1 MLLYA
6 VQVTSRLCYTA
17 EFIGK
22 EFFKQPFQII
32 NDKEAFI
39 NYTGPKINYGLQAL
53 CENEFWIWNA
63 DLLFEK
69 NIRPQVIHCFETN
82 GYKAFFKN
90 PAGDL
95 PFDIFAAA
103 FYLLSR
109 YEEYLPYKADKHGR
123 YPHTASLAWKE
134 GFIHLPLINIWLKDL
149 KQGLIKKFQGLD
161 FCPQSFTFIPTYDI
175 DIAWSYL
182 NKGWYRNV
190 GGLLKHM
197 VKGAWKKSNER
208 IAVLRRSKKD
218 PYDAYNWLHELHS
231 QCGVKAYYFF
241 LVAVTQN
248 WYDKNI
254 LPSNKA
260 LQHLI
265 KSHAVRDPIGIHPSW
280 QSGDNEH
287 ILDNEIRLLEQ
298 ITGSN
303 ITSSRQHYIRFTLPR
318 TYRKLIRSGITKD
331 YSMGYGGTNGFRA
344 SVSSSFNWYD
354 LQQEEKTSL
363 LIYPF
368 CFMDACAYHQQK
380 LTPKQAYEQMISY
393 YEATKNVE
401 GLMITI
407 WHNQFLGTDPEFTGW
422 KEVYEKFFKKVLM
435 PA

>member
-6 VQVTSRLCYTA
+6 IQVTSRFSYTA

-22 EFFKQPFQII
+22 EFQQ
-32 NDKEAFI
+32 AFTCTTNEEQFV
-39 NYTGPKINYGLQAL
+39 NYRGPKINYGPHAL
-53 CENEFWIWNA
+53 CENEFWICNA
-63 DLLFEK
+63 GLLFERD
-69 NIRPQVIHCFETN
+69 IQSHVIHCFEIN

-90 PAGDL
+90 PAGDF

-109 YEEYLPYKADKHGR
+109 YEEYLPYKADKYGR
-123 YPHTASLAWKE
+123 YPHTVSLAWKE

-149 KQGLIKKFQGLD
+149 KQALVQKFPSLE
-161 FCPQSFTFIPTYDI
+161 FYPQCFSFLPTYDI

-182 NKGWYRNV
+182 NKGWYRNM

-197 VKGAWKKSNER
+197 VNGKWKKVIQR
-208 IAVLRRSKKD
+208 VTVLGRNKED
-218 PYDAYNWLHELHS
+218 PYDAYDWLNELHFR
-231 QCGVKAYYFF
+231 CGIKAYYFF
-241 LVAVTQN
+241 LLAVRQN
-248 WYDKNI
+248 GYDKNI
-254 LPSNKA
+254 SPSSKG

-265 KSHAVRDPIGIHPSW
+265 KSHAVQYSIGIHLSW
-280 QSGDNEH
+280 QSGDNENL
-287 ILDNEIRLLEQ
+287 LDNEIRLLEQ
-298 ITGSN
+298 ITGRN
-303 ITSSRQHYIRFTLPR
+303 ISTSRQHYIRFTLPG
-318 TYRKLIRSGITKD
+318 TYRHLILSGITKD

-344 SVSSSFNWYD
+344 SVASSFYWYD

-380 LTPKQAYEQMISY
+380 LTPHQAYEQMISY
-393 YEATKNVE
+393 YNTIKNVE

-407 WHNQFLGTDPEFTGW
+407 CHNQFLGTATEFTGW
-422 KEVYEKFFKKVLM
+422 KEVYEKFLKEVLM
-435 PA
+435 SA